1 MFSRWRNLARY
12 RTSLDIFLCRFGHS
26 LVHNSKV
33 AHPHGLQKCKRPTS
47 DTYRYTELLKGPNRQ
62 NTDVYGRDTCFTT
75 YSNNTNSR
83 YLHCCRQLTAT
94 LRNLTDVSSTRPLF
108 LSAHILPPLCRL
120 TQLYASD
127 ADLVLNVCR
136 VLRWVRGTLCG
147 TGRDAPTGSVTH
159 VPGL

>member
-1 MFSRWRNLARY
+1 MAESGKIP
-12 RTSLDIFLCRFGHS
+12 DQFGHI
-26 LVHNSKV
+26 LVQVWTYSC
-33 AHPHGLQKCKRPTS
+33 AQFEGGAPTS

-83 YLHCCRQLTAT
+83 YLHYCRQLTAT

-136 VLRWVRGTLCG
+136 VLRWVRGTLATLG
-147 TGRDAPTGSVTH
+147 AEGDATTASVTH
-159 VPGL
+159 VSGL